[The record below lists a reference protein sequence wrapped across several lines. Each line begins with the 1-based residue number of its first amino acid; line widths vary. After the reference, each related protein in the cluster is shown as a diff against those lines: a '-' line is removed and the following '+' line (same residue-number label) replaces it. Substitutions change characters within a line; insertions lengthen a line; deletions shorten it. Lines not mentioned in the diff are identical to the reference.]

1 MTQYLTRDAILDAQ
15 DVQFEEVPVP
25 EWGGVVRVKG
35 LTGKERDALE
45 SSMIQG
51 KGKKASVNLAN
62 LRAKL
67 TAQACVDEAGNRIFS
82 DEDVAAL
89 GNKSAAA
96 LQRVFEA
103 AQRLSGLSDDDVEE
117 LTKNSKTAPSAGT
130 GSN

>member
-1 MTQYLTRDAILDAQ
+1 MTQYLTREKILAAQ
-15 DVQFEEVPVP
+15 DVRFEEVPVP

-45 SSMIQG
+45 FSMIQG

-67 TAQACVDEAGNRIFS
+67 VSQACVDEAGNRIFS
-82 DEDVAAL
+82 DDDVAAL

-96 LQRVFEA
+96 LQRIFDV

-117 LTKNSKTAPSAGT
+117 LTKNSETAPSEST